1 MKTIQV
7 RLPDSIHGKV
17 RRLAN
22 DEHMSLNQFMVTS
35 ISNEVIRHETSDFF
49 REASARFSEEA
60 FRDALASVPD
70 VPAKEGD
77 RLPQQRRVAEA
88 RNLYRARR

>member
-1 MKTIQV
+1 MDTCV
-7 RLPDSIHGKV
+7 WVSD
-17 RRLAN
+17 
-22 DEHMSLNQFMVTS
+22 
-35 ISNEVIRHETSDFF
+35 SDFF

-60 FRDALASVPD
+60 FKDALASVPD

-88 RNLYRARR
+88 RSLYGARR